1 MSNIKKDDKIFIA
14 GHNGMVGSAIERKF
28 IQEGFKNILTFS
40 SKDLDLRDQSSVDE
54 FYKKIKPD
62 FVILAAAKVGG
73 IHANNK
79 YKAEFIYDNL
89 MIESNVIHFA
99 YENNVKKLLFLGS
112 SCIYPKHSP
121 QPIKE
126 EYLMSGHLE
135 PTNKP
140 YAIAKIAGIELC
152 KSYREQYGCN
162 FISAMP
168 TNLYG
173 TNDNYHFENSHVIPA
188 LLRKVVLAK
197 KNNDPFVTVWG
208 SGKPRRDFLNVDD
221 LANACFLLMRQYDE
235 SEPINIGSGSDIS
248 ITELIHIIRE
258 EIDYK
263 GEVRFDKSK
272 PDGTML
278 KLLDIS
284 KIKSLGWTPK
294 IKIREGIRKSIKEI
308 ETFNWEQLI

>member
-1 MSNIKKDDKIFIA
+1 MSKLTKDDKIFIA

-28 IQEGFKNILTFS
+28 VQEGFKNILTFS
-40 SKDLDLRDQSSVDE
+40 SKELDLRDQLSVNE
-54 FYKKIKPD
+54 FYKKRKPD

-99 YENNVKKLLFLGS
+99 YKNNVKKLLFLGS
-112 SCIYPKHSP
+112 SCIYPKKSP

-135 PTNKP
+135 PTNRP

-173 TNDNYHFENSHVIPA
+173 RNDNYHQENSHVIPA
-188 LLRKVVLAK
+188 LLRKVVIAK

-221 LANACFLLMRQYDE
+221 LANACYLLMNEYDE
-235 SEPINIGSGSDIS
+235 AEPINIGSGSDIS
-248 ITELIHIIRE
+248 ITELINLIKE
-258 EIDYK
+258 ELNYN
-263 GEVRFDKSK
+263 GEIKFDKSK

-278 KLLDIS
+278 KLLDNS
-284 KIKSLGWTPK
+284 KINSLGLTPK
-294 IKIREGIRKSIKEI
+294 IIIREGIRKAINEI
-308 ETFNWEQLI
+308 ETFNWDKLK

>member
-1 MSNIKKDDKIFIA
+1 MSNLKKDDKIFIA
-14 GHNGMVGSAIERKF
+14 GHTGMVGSAIERKF
-28 IQEGFKNILTFS
+28 RQEGFTNILTFS
-40 SKDLDLRDQSSVDE
+40 SKDLDLRNQSAVDK
-54 FYKKIKPD
+54 FFKKLKPD

-79 YKAEFIYDNL
+79 YKAEFIYDNI

-126 EYLMSGHLE
+126 EYIMSGDLE

-152 KSYREQYGCN
+152 NSYREQYGCN

-208 SGKPRRDFLNVDD
+208 SGEPRRDFLNVDD
-221 LANACFLLMRQYDE
+221 LANACFLLMKEYDKPK
-235 SEPINIGSGSDIS
+235 PINIGSGIDIS
-248 ITELIHIIRE
+248 INELINIIIE

-263 GEVRFDKSK
+263 GQVKFDISK

-294 IKIREGIRKSIKEI
+294 IKIREGIRKAIKEI
-308 ETFNWEQLI
+308 KTFNWD